1 MDARA
6 SRSYSA
12 DVRIQLALN
21 GHVYSVAQLGP
32 DFVVLR
38 NSSDHPPA
46 IAEITMSVDGNQRRW
61 SVDLVDGISADRR
74 ETKIVELLPVTNG
87 IGSH

>member
-46 IAEITMSVDGNQRRW
+46 IAEITMS
-61 SVDLVDGISADRR
+61 GISADRR

>member
-1 MDARA
+1 
-6 SRSYSA
+6 
-12 DVRIQLALN
+12 VRIQLAVK

-46 IAEITMSVDGNQRRW
+46 IGEITMSVDGNQRRW
-61 SVDLVDGISADRR
+61 SVDLVDGISAERI
-74 ETKIVELLPVTNG
+74 ETKIVERSAQFNG
-87 IGSH
+87 ISS

>member
-1 MDARA
+1 
-6 SRSYSA
+6 
-12 DVRIQLALN
+12 
-21 GHVYSVAQLGP
+21 
-32 DFVVLR
+32 
-38 NSSDHPPA
+38 
-46 IAEITMSVDGNQRRW
+46 MSVDGNQRRW